1 MKLTIEEK
9 ACTKHRLT
17 FDEVLMTLVYRQI
30 KDPPEVFKNLKEREI
45 ITQQNGKFYVTQ
57 HWAEVLDEV
66 LADSS
71 GEQNEDRLRNLAI
84 QMREIYPQGRMIDSK
99 TGRPTPYYFRCNVGE
114 VSRKLKTFFARYGEY
129 TDEEILDATRRYVAA
144 YQGNYQ
150 QKGFRLLK
158 YFIFKDD
165 VRQGPDGNYV
175 EPLSYLL
182 DYLENKEETE
192 GVVVN
197 TEDWTTKLI

>member
-9 ACTKHRLT
+9 ACTKHHLT

-71 GEQNEDRLRNLAI
+71 GEQNEDRLRDLAI

-114 VSRKLKTFFARYGEY
+114 VSRKLKTFFTRYGEY